1 MIRPPL
7 ISTLSTLLVALAVLV
22 CANDALAETTTT
34 AASAEA
40 SPATTNVPAPP
51 SPEPSPGAG
60 IPAAPSASEATP
72 AGSTGT
78 GSTGT
83 GTTGEITTVP
93 APEVRAQRSQP
104 RTAIPHVHAGSI
116 KTTQPSRKSKKG
128 ANGKTGANTKAV
140 SPSALTPPLP
150 STLGG
155 SLSNLPSF
163 FINSFSIPPFL
174 LPIYQA
180 AGAAYGI
187 PWQVLAAIN
196 EVETDYGRDVSVSSA
211 GAEGWMQFLPSEWS
225 QYGVDVNDSGVE
237 DPYNPADAIFA
248 AARYLKDAGGDT
260 DIRGAVFS
268 YNHSQAYV
276 NSVML
281 RARLLGGTPPELLG
295 AITGL
300 TEARFPVYAAS
311 HYSDGFA
318 TTEGPSPRTVPAT
331 TIYSQAGAPVIAV
344 QDGQVSQ
351 IDPTGPF
358 GPSIS
363 LVDAYGNTYTYA
375 GLGTLASLYPVLE
388 SAEAGAPHASG
399 LADLASQPGSVSP
412 ASSGATRV
420 FRVGRENVYLH
431 PLHVGSRVIA
441 GTVLGHIGEG
451 AEPRLVFQIRPAGIG
466 APLIDPKPILDGWVK
481 LQSSAAL
488 KAKGRTPFA
497 SVSPTPGQ
505 ALLESKTQLQLEIQH
520 DHGVHLASCERRLIA
535 DGRADR
541 RVLGV
546 LEFLSAS
553 GLRPTVSGRGCSQAS
568 AARREVTPT
577 TSASTAGE
585 IVDISAIDDIP
596 VLGPGGPSSLALAA
610 VRKLDGLQ
618 GVMKPLQIASS
629 TRFAG
634 IAHTVVAPD
643 ASGVVEVAFVGL
655 GGGAAHAA
663 SPPSSGLNP
672 SQWLQLVARL
682 GEVPD
687 PTVSSK
693 PSPAAIPDSPTAPP
707 TASEGK

>member
-1 MIRPPL
+1 ML
-7 ISTLSTLLVALAVLV
+7 ATFAVLIP
-22 CANDALAETTTT
+22 ASSALAETAATAQAPETAVPAATT
-34 AASAEA
+34 
-40 SPATTNVPAPP
+40 TTNVPAPAD
-51 SPEPSPGAG
+51 PEPS
-60 IPAAPSASEATP
+60 T
-72 AGSTGT
+72 STGT
-78 GSTGT
+78 TVPSAGEAPSVGTSTTGTSTGSE
-83 GTTGEITTVP
+83 TTTPVP
-93 APEVRAQRSQP
+93 APEVRAQSSQP
-104 RTAIPHVHAGSI
+104 RTTVPHTHRST
-116 KTTQPSRKSKKG
+116 KPTQPSSKPKKG
-128 ANGKTGANTKAV
+128 AKTGAGLGSKAV

-196 EVETDYGRDVSVSSA
+196 EVETDYGRDLSLSSA

-225 QYGVDVNDSGVE
+225 QYGVDVNDSGFE

-248 AARYLKDAGGDT
+248 AARYLKDAGGDA

-311 HYSDGFA
+311 HYSDGFP
-318 TTEGPSPRTVPAT
+318 TTEGSSPHTVPAT

-344 QDGQVSQ
+344 QDGRVTQ
-351 IDPTGPF
+351 IDPSGPF
-358 GPSIS
+358 GPSIA

-375 GLGTLASLYPVLE
+375 GLGTLASLYPMLE
-388 SAEAGAPHASG
+388 SVEAGAPRVAG
-399 LADLASQPGSVSP
+399 LASVSP
-412 ASSGATRV
+412 ETGSAISASSGATRV

-431 PLHVGSRVIA
+431 PLHVGAQVIA
-441 GTVLGHIGEG
+441 GTVLGHLAQG

-488 KAKGRTPFA
+488 KAKGRTLLA
-497 SVSPTPGQ
+497 VASPTPGQ
-505 ALLESKTQLQLEIQH
+505 ALLETKTQLELQIQH
-520 DHGVHLASCERRLIA
+520 DRGVHLAACERHLIA

-553 GLRPTVSGRGCSQAS
+553 GLRPTVSGRGCSQVSTAGDGP
-568 AARREVTPT
+568 R
-577 TSASTAGE
+577 SASTQNKTVE
-585 IVDISAIDDIP
+585 ISAIDDVP
-596 VLGPGGPSSLALAA
+596 VVGPGGPSSLALAA
-610 VRKLDGLQ
+610 VHKLDGLQ

-629 TRFAG
+629 TRFEGATR
-634 IAHTVVAPD
+634 TVVLPSAAD
-643 ASGVVEVAFVGL
+643 TIEVAFIPL
-655 GGGAAHAA
+655 EGGAAHTA
-663 SPPSSGLNP
+663 STSRSGLNP

-693 PSPAAIPDSPTAPP
+693 PSSAAIPDNSTA
-707 TASEGK
+707 TSSASEGK